1 VSITIPRRET
11 RNEIDSSTMSEAEVA
26 SHEILT
32 RQLVALLGFDDGAD
46 DVLDHLLTVES
57 SEVSAKIVFV
67 GRPAPHPFRR

>member
-1 VSITIPRRET
+1 
-11 RNEIDSSTMSEAEVA
+11 MSEAEVA

-57 SEVSAKIVFV
+57 SEVSAKIVFSLQT
-67 GRPAPHPFRR
+67 RTAPVSSLTQPFATCHLFL